1 MKNLIFIALSILVFT
16 GCAGR
21 TRGVSNTD
29 ELITDVGTAG
39 PTAASVNC
47 SIPDNALAAAEAFA
61 PAGYCEALATYIN
74 FKDKYDAFMASNKS
88 ACPAVEELKTKID
101 AIDINLVLAK
111 FVDDEAAGSYTVVPL
126 ARLEMEKKLMM
137 AFYNALIPSAE
148 GREVIIDIG
157 TGGGPVTM
165 DSTCLQFSLPGQT
178 VTPKFIC
185 VKVLEKLYL
194 PLYACAA
201 EGVDDAVAKE
211 YFAKAL
217 SKYLSLVTIPTVTAG
232 YPAYSTHDAAVLEQK
247 INNILDGTTADVA
260 IHAL

>member
-21 TRGVSNTD
+21 GGKVAGGTEGLVGVDVNYP
-29 ELITDVGTAG
+29 ITATLDCT
-39 PTAASVNC
+39 
-47 SIPDNALAAAEAFA
+47 IPDSAVEVAAAFA

-74 FKDKYDAFMASNKS
+74 LEDKYNAFMASNKS
-88 ACPAVEELKTKID
+88 SCDAVAALREKID

-111 FVDDEAAGSYTVVPL
+111 FVDDEAAGAYTVTPL

-137 AFYNALIPSAE
+137 AFYDTLIPSAE

-157 TGGGPVTM
+157 TGGGPVVM
-165 DSTCLQFSLPGQT
+165 DSTCLSSMFG
-178 VTPKFIC
+178 TPKFIC

-201 EGVDDAVAKE
+201 EGVEDADAKAF
-211 YFAKAL
+211 FAKAL
-217 SKYLSLVTIPTVTAG
+217 AKYLSLVTIPTVTAG

-247 INNILDGTTADVA
+247 IKAILDGTTADVA